1 MPELYEGD
9 LLNDNLI
16 MKWMKSELKK
26 DDIKAVTVSVLDKLV
41 ERGRTMA
48 VLFHDPADRD
58 EQVILDEL
66 ETIDDECAGFEIR

>member
-66 ETIDDECAGFEIR
+66 ETIDDE